1 MLTNPNLRIAF
12 VSSSSGGKAQE
23 GELPGATHSPL
34 LVVAISTPAGAV
46 RHISTERRKYKCV
59 IFIWVAQNVVKVMTF
74 DEDIKIDRK

>member
-1 MLTNPNLRIAF
+1 MA
-12 VSSSSGGKAQE
+12 AA
-23 GELPGATHSPL
+23 GETVRWRYGTGRGAARGYHSPV

-74 DEDIKIDRK
+74 EEDIKIDRK